1 MICHGQTF
9 DKLTHCCLNRTVFAL
24 PSRRQNTWLAVRFAL
39 IHVAA
44 LVVLVVP
51 FRPSLLGW
59 FAASYLVRMFGI
71 TAGYHRYFSH
81 RSYKLGRRAQFLMAV
96 LAQTAGQKGV
106 LWWAAHHRDHHRHAD
121 LPGDVHSPRHG
132 FWWSHVGWI
141 LSTEHDGYDPVRVAD
156 FGRFPE
162 LRWLDRHHWIPLA
175 GLGVAA
181 WVIGGL
187 PVFAWGFLLP
197 TVALYHATFAINSVA
212 HIWGSRTFATA
223 DDSRNNWLLAVLT
236 LGEGWH
242 NNHHHCRSSCRQGV
256 EWWQIDATYLV
267 LRGLMAIGV
276 ARDLRPFVAGRERM
290 AA

>member
-1 MICHGQTF
+1 
-9 DKLTHCCLNRTVFAL
+9 VFAL

-187 PVFAWGFLLP
+187 QVFAWGFLLP